1 MTPSVIGHR
10 DYAEMDRPVRHSGT
24 LADFVKFSLTLVGIV
39 LVPGILTRY
48 FQVFEYFDLPLIYSI
63 YYGFTVAN
71 PRGSIVIGSV
81 LGLLQDSMSGVAL
94 GINGFAKTLIG
105 FLAASA
111 GFRFNVDLAATR
123 VLALVL
129 FTFLD
134 AAVKVILSSLGDAG
148 GTSVYQVS
156 IRDWTLSA
164 AFNLLFGMILFGY
177 RSRFGNAAA

>member
-1 MTPSVIGHR
+1 
-10 DYAEMDRPVRHSGT
+10 MDRPVRHFGT
-24 LADFVKFSLTLVGIV
+24 FADIVKFSLTLVGIV

-94 GINGFAKTLIG
+94 GTNGFAKTLIG

-111 GFRFNVDLAATR
+111 GFKFNVDLAATR

-134 AAVKVILSSLGDAG
+134 AAVKVMLSSLSAAG
-148 GTSVYQVS
+148 GTSVYGVP
-156 IRDWTLSA
+156 IGNWTLSA

-177 RSRFGNAAA
+177 RSRFGNATA